1 MYPAAGEV
9 RCVLYFQRNVHA
21 THKLV
26 SDNEHSPVRARQDF
40 ELRSYAI
47 SFVTDV
53 LTKVDVPFQ
62 TGRDHAHLKGAFNST
77 RISPPM
83 NSVRNPQVVISR
95 FFALPIARK
104 RVNYPLVWESTRC

>member
-1 MYPAAGEV
+1 
-9 RCVLYFQRNVHA
+9 
-21 THKLV
+21 
-26 SDNEHSPVRARQDF
+26 
-40 ELRSYAI
+40 LRSYAI

-62 TGRDHAHLKGAFNST
+62 TGSGHAHLKGAFNST

-95 FFALPIARK
+95 FFAPPPIARK
-104 RVNYPLVWESTRC
+104 LVNYPLVWESTRC